1 MIDTVPTQ
9 TTSGTTANSPL
20 DVLAQ
25 SAVASQ
31 DRSGQDRTA
40 AASRTITD
48 RVDLS
53 QTAKLA
59 AEYKANAGAD
69 GKKPAEQLAE
79 SLKQAKRVT
88 DSFAAQLKAGR
99 TANTFSSTDFN
110 TAVRDAVTS
119 IMREGKPSDL
129 ISRVVKSLLGG

>member
-1 MIDTVPTQ
+1 MIDAVQTQ
-9 TTSGTTANSPL
+9 TTSGTAANSPL

-31 DRSGQDRTA
+31 EKSGQA
-40 AASRTITD
+40 KRTITD

-79 SLKQAKRVT
+79 SLKQAKSIT
-88 DSFAAQLKAGR
+88 DSFSAQLKAGR

-129 ISRVVKSLLGG
+129 ISRVVKNLLGG